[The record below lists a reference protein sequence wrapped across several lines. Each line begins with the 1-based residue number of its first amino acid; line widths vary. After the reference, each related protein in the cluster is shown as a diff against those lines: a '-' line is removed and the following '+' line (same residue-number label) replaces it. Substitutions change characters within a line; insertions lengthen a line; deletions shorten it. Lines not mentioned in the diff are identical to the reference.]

1 MISWRSAQR
10 MQKIKRNL
18 KATEWMACVFGVTAA
33 FCAAIGEAMQF
44 SVYALVA
51 VFMFVLSGVK

>member
-1 MISWRSAQR
+1 
-10 MQKIKRNL
+10 MQKNKRNL

>member
-1 MISWRSAQR
+1 MRSV
-10 MQKIKRNL
+10 MKPSL

-44 SVYALVA
+44 SVYAIA
-51 VFMFVLSGVK
+51 YVFMFVLSMVK